1 MAFKMEPIKYKFFP
15 ESDNKNLWIQIEP
28 FEHNHGY
35 GISFAIIER
44 KHYEYQNGEYTV
56 WHQKEFRRDSLD
68 YWDNQLTGELQELSE
83 LIYFLGRGEIRGRY
97 AETIVWRLFNK
108 LYLHQGKVQE
118 YFPKYY
124 DFHKKSVEKIE
135 KEGL

>member
-15 ESDNKNLWIQIEP
+15 ESDNENLWIQVEP
-28 FEHNHGY
+28 FAHNHGY
-35 GISFAIIER
+35 GITFAIIER

>member
-1 MAFKMEPIKYKFFP
+1 MSFKMEPIKYKFFP
-15 ESDNKNLWIQIEP
+15 ESDNENLWIQVEP
-28 FEHNHGY
+28 FEHNHHGY

-108 LYLHQGKVQE
+108 LYLHQGKVEE

-124 DFHKKSVEKIE
+124 NFHKRSLEKIE
-135 KEGL
+135 TE